1 MSDSA
6 SPLEVFAT
14 PVSVPV
20 TDVSAPDGAAEAAP
34 AGDGA
39 TVPNPAPAEADR
51 IPEFYVSKY
60 DVSEAPKLSIKQI
73 TALKCL
79 ANGESIQDAAL
90 TAHVTRTTVWRW
102 MTNHP
107 AFRAAYNR
115 WKAAADLSAR
125 SRLVALQDLAVEVV
139 TEELADKRNGRLAA
153 MILSKMGTLT
163 PTPTGATEE
172 RRAAKEIETEQRKRD
187 IDMARAAGD
196 LDSTYFPSEHLIKDD
211 PPAPKVEQPAA
222 EGTQSH

>member
-1 MSDSA
+1 M
-6 SPLEVFAT
+6 
-14 PVSVPV
+14 SVPV

-34 AGDGA
+34 AGEGA
-39 TVPNPAPAEADR
+39 IVADPVPAEADR

-60 DVSEAPKLSIKQI
+60 DVSEVPKLSIKQI

-90 TAHVTRTTVWRW
+90 TAHVTRTTVRRW

-172 RRAAKEIETEQRKRD
+172 RRAAKEIDTDQRRQD
-187 IDMARAAGD
+187 IEMARAAQD
-196 LDSTYFPSEHLIKDD
+196 LDHAFYPSKYFVQDD
-211 PPAPKVEQPAA
+211 PPALTTPAG
-222 EGTQSH
+222 EGLAGG